1 MAKGNILIIDD
12 EVKMGTILKKALNKD
27 WSNVEAFSDSQAGI
41 EYCSKNPVDIVIT
54 DLKMPKVDGIEVLK
68 RVKELDNKIEV
79 IMMTAYATAQSAIE
93 AMKAG
98 AYDYIIK
105 PFSIDELKMIVQ
117 HIMEKKLLEQENLQ
131 LRDEV
136 QVKYKMENIIAES
149 GAMQEVIRKA
159 QKVSKSNAT
168 VLLLGE
174 SGTGKEVLARAIH
187 KNSLR
192 AKMPLIKVDCG
203 AIPEGL
209 LESELFGHI
218 RGSFTGAIEDKI
230 GQFELADK
238 GTMFLDEIGELSQNL
253 QVKLLRVLQEGEIQ
267 IVGGKYPKKVDV
279 RIIAATNKNL
289 EECVKDG
296 TFRQDL
302 YYRLSVVPIYIPPL
316 RERKADIPA
325 LVEYFLKKYSYGKT
339 PKNLAPGIID
349 LFIRYDWDGNI
360 RELENAIE
368 HSVVMSEKEMVE
380 IEDLPLPL
388 QSLSISI
395 CSPNSSIKEM
405 SFRTCFGISSEQKQE
420 MLNQVQH
427 DNMKKIPGYNLGERS
442 ASSVSQLLQDITS
455 GKIPIN
461 FGAIPLEDL
470 EKLSIIQALKKTN
483 NNQTKAAKLLG
494 ITRRTLGY
502 RIKKYD
508 IKI

>member
-1 MAKGNILIIDD
+1 MARGNILIIDD
-12 EVKMGTILKKALNKD
+12 EIKMAMILKKALSKNWD
-27 WSNVEAFSDSQAGI
+27 NVEAQSDSEAGI
-41 EYCSKNPVDIVIT
+41 EYCSKHDIDIVIT
-54 DLKMPKVDGIEVLK
+54 DLKMPKVDGIEVLR
-68 RVKELDNKIEV
+68 RVKELDDNIEV

-105 PFSIDELKMIVQ
+105 PFSIDELKMIAQ

-267 IVGGKYPKKVDV
+267 IVGGKFPKKVDV
-279 RIIAATNKNL
+279 RIITATNKEL
-289 EECVKDG
+289 EQCVKNG

-302 YYRLSVVPIYIPPL
+302 YYRLSVVPISIPPL
-316 RERKADIPA
+316 RERKTDIPA
-325 LVEYFLKKYSYGKT
+325 LVEFFQKKYSYGKT
-339 PKNLAPGIID
+339 PKKLAVGVID
-349 LFIRYDWDGNI
+349 LFIRYDWYGNI

-368 HSVVMSEKEMVE
+368 HSVVMSEKDKIE

-388 QSLSISI
+388 QSLSISTKERI
-395 CSPNSSIKEM
+395 EEAGESS
-405 SFRTCFGISSEQKQE
+405 
-420 MLNQVQH
+420 L
-427 DNMKKIPGYNLGERS
+427 
-442 ASSVSQLLQDITS
+442 SQLLQEVMS
-455 GKIPIN
+455 AKSSIN
-461 FGAIPLEDL
+461 FGEIPLEDL
-470 EKLSIIQALKKTN
+470 EKLSIMQALKKTN
-483 NNQTKAAKLLG
+483 GNQTKAAKLLG

-502 RIKKYD
+502 RVKKYN
-508 IKI
+508 IQV

>member
-12 EVKMGTILKKALNKD
+12 EVKMGMILKKALSKD

-68 RVKELDNKIEV
+68 RVKELDDKIEV

-218 RGSFTGAIEDKI
+218 RGSFTGAVEDKI

-253 QVKLLRVLQEGEIQ
+253 QVKLLRILQEGEMQ
-267 IVGGKYPKKVDV
+267 VVGGKYPKKVDV

-339 PKNLAPGIID
+339 PQKLGAGVMD
-349 LFIRYDWDGNI
+349 LFMKYDWDGNI

-368 HSVVMSEKEMVE
+368 HSVVMSEKDTID

-388 QSLSISI
+388 QSLSVVSA
-395 CSPNSSIKEM
+395 STMNGTS
-405 SFRTCFGISSEQKQE
+405 Q
-420 MLNQVQH
+420 
-427 DNMKKIPGYNLGERS
+427 GYE
-442 ASSVSQLLQDITS
+442 SSVSQLLQDIAS
-455 GKIPIN
+455 GKSSIN
-461 FGAIPLEDL
+461 FGEIPLEDL

-483 NNQTKAAKLLG
+483 GNQTKAAKLLG

-508 IKI
+508 IKID